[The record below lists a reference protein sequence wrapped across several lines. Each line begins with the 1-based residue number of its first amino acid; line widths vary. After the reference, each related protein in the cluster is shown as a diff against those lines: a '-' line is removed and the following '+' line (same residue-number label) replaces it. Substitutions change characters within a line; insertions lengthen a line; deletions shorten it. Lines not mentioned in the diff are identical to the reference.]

1 MRKMALDVGTVR
13 IGIATSDPMG
23 IIASGYETY
32 TRTGNVE
39 RDMKYIT
46 QLAESKGCDTFVIG
60 LPLNMDGTEG
70 EKVLEIRAFAE
81 ELSKYSPLK
90 IAFQD
95 ERWST
100 VSAEK
105 MLIQKVHAVSPEHER
120 IPPCPHFSRSPVV
133 SIFYNFTMPGRK
145 TSTSRCHILRCRA
158 IR

>member
-39 RDMKYIT
+39 RDMQYIAK
-46 QLAESKGCDTFVIG
+46 LASDKGCDTFVIG

-70 EKVLEIRAFAE
+70 EKVQEIRAFAK

-105 MLIQKVHAVSPEHER
+105 MLIQSSVRREKRKKVIDKVAAT
-120 IPPCPHFSRSPVV
+120 I
-133 SIFYNFTMPGRK
+133 
-145 TSTSRCHILRCRA
+145 ILQTYLDK
-158 IR
+158 IN